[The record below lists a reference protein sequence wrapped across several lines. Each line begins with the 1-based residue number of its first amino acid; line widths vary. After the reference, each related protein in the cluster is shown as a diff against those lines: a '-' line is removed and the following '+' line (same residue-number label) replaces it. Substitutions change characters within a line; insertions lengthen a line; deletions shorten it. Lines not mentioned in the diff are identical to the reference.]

1 MREIEKNK
9 LRKELILSTVTKLF
23 RESSLNTDNEID
35 TENINKIL
43 KDIDINSALQ
53 KLSRAVAGRKALIVS
68 VTDENIEL
76 EKEIQERFRGIKFNR
91 IVNHL
96 ITARYFG
103 YSCFEIVY
111 NEDFTISTLIPI
123 PHQYVSYNTQSK
135 KWVLKVGTKEIDLNR
150 EKFLLSI
157 HKWNPAQVTGKS
169 IFESCLTS
177 FLDKDM
183 YSKQLR
189 GLAQKYGDVITVYP
203 YDINSTDEEKKQI
216 KENVDNMNG
225 NNSIGVPVEDV
236 GEADINKVVTFIK
249 LSDLDPNVYTE
260 LADREKEK
268 LIQNILGSTLTMD
281 NGGGTGSYSL
291 GEVHKEG
298 FDEVVE
304 EICRFV
310 CDSLFQLI
318 EIDAKFHGYNAKEFE
333 FSLEKVFTD
342 TEKIEQEKK
351 QQELNSL
358 KLDNINKLSSA
369 GFEVN
374 IDYISAQL
382 GIEKSYLAKKI
393 SAGIGPEFSKKKID
407 ELLENA
413 RAKQKEFEEMILE
426 NSDEIIKE
434 VSKQI
439 EKEFGKVKNLE
450 DIEKIS
456 LNLESLKERLI
467 LGALQG
473 YLNEFNSQS
482 IEFSEDDLNPFKLSF
497 TEAINWFCKKFP
509 VLYDAIEDITK
520 KVDEQFFYM
529 KRSTELEV
537 TKKLYYNLL
546 DNLKNGGTFKTWL
559 EMSKEVLN
567 KSGLGDSPWYL
578 ELVYRNNMMS
588 SYNAGAFYNQ
598 QLNKKNKPYGLYDGV
613 DDSRQSDICKALDGK
628 VFPLDHPFW
637 NNYLPPNHHG
647 CRSQRIALDAEE
659 LEEYGLKVSKSITK
673 DIKELKKEMGSFYGS
688 QVSGMK
694 KAIKQKEKEVEEMKN
709 QLKLEFRRC

>member
-23 RESSLNTDNEID
+23 RESSLNTDTEID

-135 KWVLKVGTKEIDLNR
+135 KWVLKVGTKEIELNR
-150 EKFLLSI
+150 EKFLLCI

-203 YDINSTDEEKKQI
+203 YDVNSTDEEKKQI

-249 LSDLDPNVYTE
+249 LSDLDPNIYTE

-374 IDYISAQL
+374 IDFISEQL
-382 GIEKSYLAKKI
+382 GIEKSYLAKKL
-393 SAGIGPEFSKKKID
+393 STGIGPEFSKKKID

-439 EKEFGKVKNLE
+439 KKEFEKVKNLE

-482 IEFSEDDLNPFKLSF
+482 IEFSEDELNPFKLSF

-509 VLYDAIEDITK
+509 VLYDVIEDITK

-578 ELVYRNNMMS
+578 ELVYRNNMAS
-588 SYNAGAFYNQ
+588 AYNAGAFYNQ
-598 QLNKKNKPYGLYDGV
+598 ELNKKNKPYGLYDGV
-613 DDSRQSDICKALDGK
+613 GDERQSEICKALDGK

-647 CRSQRIALDAEE
+647 CRSRRIALDADE
-659 LEEYGLKVSKSITK
+659 LGEYGLKVSKSITK

-694 KAIKQKEKEVEEMKN
+694 KAIKQKEKELAEMKN
-709 QLKLEFRRC
+709 QLKLEV

>member
-1 MREIEKNK
+1 MREIEKTK

-23 RESSLNTDNEID
+23 RESSLNTDTEIN

-123 PHQYVSYNTQSK
+123 PHQYVSYNTRDK
-135 KWVLKVGTKEIDLNR
+135 KWVLKIGTQEIELNR
-150 EKFLLSI
+150 EKFLLCI

-203 YDINSTDEEKKQI
+203 YDVNSSEEEKKQI

-249 LSDLDPNVYTE
+249 LSDLDPNIYTE

-374 IDYISAQL
+374 IDYISVQL
-382 GIEKSYLAKKI
+382 GIEKRYLAKKI

-407 ELLENA
+407 DLLENA

-434 VSKQI
+434 VTKQI
-439 EKEFGKVKNLE
+439 KKEFEKVKNLE

-456 LNLESLKERLI
+456 LNLESLKEKLI

-482 IEFSEDDLNPFKLSF
+482 IEFSEDDLNPFKLRF

-509 VLYDAIEDITK
+509 VLYDVIEDITK

-694 KAIKQKEKEVEEMKN
+694 KAIKQKEKELEEMKN
-709 QLKLEFRRC
+709 QLKLEI

>member
-135 KWVLKVGTKEIDLNR
+135 KWVLKIGTQEIELNR
-150 EKFLLSI
+150 EKFLLCI

-203 YDINSTDEEKKQI
+203 YDVNSSEEEKKQI

-249 LSDLDPNVYTE
+249 LSDLDPNIYTE

-310 CDSLFQLI
+310 SDSLFQLI

-342 TEKIEQEKK
+342 SEKIEQEKK

-374 IDYISAQL
+374 IDFISEQL

-393 SAGIGPEFSKKKID
+393 STGIGPEFSKKKID

-439 EKEFGKVKNLE
+439 KKEFEKVKNLE

-456 LNLESLKERLI
+456 LNLESLKEKLI

-509 VLYDAIEDITK
+509 VLYDVIEDITK

-578 ELVYRNNMMS
+578 ELVYRNNMAS
-588 SYNAGAFYNQ
+588 AYNAGAFYNQ
-598 QLNKKNKPYGLYDGV
+598 ELNKKNKPYGLYDGV

-673 DIKELKKEMGSFYGS
+673 NIKELKKEMGSFYGS

-709 QLKLEFRRC
+709 QLQLKLEI

>member
-135 KWVLKVGTKEIDLNR
+135 KWVLKVGTKEIELNR
-150 EKFLLSI
+150 EKFLLCI

-203 YDINSTDEEKKQI
+203 YDVNSSEEEKKQI

-249 LSDLDPNVYTE
+249 LSDLDPNIYTE

-374 IDYISAQL
+374 IDFISEQL
-382 GIEKSYLAKKI
+382 GIEKSYLAKKL
-393 SAGIGPEFSKKKID
+393 STGIGPEFSKKKID

-439 EKEFGKVKNLE
+439 KKEFEKVKNLE

-482 IEFSEDDLNPFKLSF
+482 IEFSEDELNPFKLSF

-509 VLYDAIEDITK
+509 VLYDVIEDITK

-578 ELVYRNNMMS
+578 ELVYRNNMAS
-588 SYNAGAFYNQ
+588 AYNAGAFYNQ
-598 QLNKKNKPYGLYDGV
+598 ELNKKNKPYGLYDGV
-613 DDSRQSDICKALDGK
+613 GDERQSEICKALDGK

-647 CRSQRIALDAEE
+647 CRSRRIALDADE
-659 LEEYGLKVSKSITK
+659 LGKYGLKVSKSITK

-694 KAIKQKEKEVEEMKN
+694 KAIKQKEKELAEMKN
-709 QLKLEFRRC
+709 QLKLEV

>member
-76 EKEIQERFRGIKFNR
+76 EKMIQERFRGIKFNR

-374 IDYISAQL
+374 IDFISEQL
-382 GIEKSYLAKKI
+382 GIEKSYLAKKL

-407 ELLENA
+407 DLLENA

-434 VSKQI
+434 VTKQI
-439 EKEFGKVKNLE
+439 KKEFEKVKSLD

-456 LNLESLKERLI
+456 LNLEALKEKLI
-467 LGALQG
+467 IGALQG

-509 VLYDAIEDITK
+509 VLYDVIEDITK

-546 DNLKNGGTFKTWL
+546 DNLKNGGTFKNWL

-578 ELVYRNNMMS
+578 ELVYRNNMAS
-588 SYNAGAFYNQ
+588 AYNAGAFYNQ
-598 QLNKKNKPYGLYDGV
+598 ELNKKNKPYGLYDGV

-688 QVSGMK
+688 QVSGIK

-709 QLKLEFRRC
+709 QLKLEV

>member
-135 KWVLKVGTKEIDLNR
+135 KWVLKVGTQEIELNR
-150 EKFLLSI
+150 EKFLLCI
-157 HKWNPAQVTGKS
+157 HKWNPAQVTGES
-169 IFESCLTS
+169 IFKSCLTS

-189 GLAQKYGDVITVYP
+189 GLAKQYGDVITVYP
-203 YDINSTDEEKKQI
+203 YDINSSEEEKKQI
-216 KENVDNMNG
+216 KENVENMSG
-225 NNSIGVPVEDV
+225 NTSIGVPVEDV

-310 CDSLFQLI
+310 SDSLFQLI

-374 IDYISAQL
+374 IDFISEQL
-382 GIEKSYLAKKI
+382 GIEKSYLAKKL
-393 SAGIGPEFSKKKID
+393 SAGIGFEFSKKKID

-426 NSDEIIKE
+426 NSDELINEIT
-434 VSKQI
+434 KQI
-439 EKEFGKVKNLE
+439 KKEFEKVKNLE

-456 LNLESLKERLI
+456 LNLESLKEKLI

-509 VLYDAIEDITK
+509 VLYDVIEDITK

-567 KSGLGDSPWYL
+567 KSGLGESPWYL

-598 QLNKKNKPYGLYDGV
+598 ELNKKNKPYGLYDGV
-613 DDSRQSDICKALDGK
+613 GDERQSEICKVLDGK

-647 CRSQRIALDAEE
+647 CRSKRITLNAEE

-709 QLKLEFRRC
+709 QLKLEV

>member
-76 EKEIQERFRGIKFNR
+76 EKMIQERFRGIKFNR

-123 PHQYVSYNTQSK
+123 PHQYVSYNSRDK
-135 KWVLKVGTKEIDLNR
+135 KWVLKVGTKEIELNR
-150 EKFLLSI
+150 EKFLLCI

-203 YDINSTDEEKKQI
+203 YDVNSSEEEKKQI

-249 LSDLDPNVYTE
+249 LSDLDPNIYTE

-268 LIQNILGSTLTMD
+268 LIQNILGSTLAMD

-310 CDSLFQLI
+310 SDSLFQLI

-342 TEKIEQEKK
+342 TEKIEQEKQ

-382 GIEKSYLAKKI
+382 GIEKSYLAKKL

-413 RAKQKEFEEMILE
+413 RAKQKEFEDMILE

-434 VSKQI
+434 VTKQI
-439 EKEFGKVKNLE
+439 KKEFEKVNSLE
-450 DIEKIS
+450 DIDKIS

-482 IEFSEDDLNPFKLSF
+482 IEFSEDELNPFKLSF

-509 VLYDAIEDITK
+509 VLYDVIEDITK

-546 DNLKNGGTFKTWL
+546 DNLKNGGTFKKWL
-559 EMSKEVLN
+559 EASKDILN
-567 KSGLGDSPWYL
+567 KTGLGDSPWYL
-578 ELVYRNNMMS
+578 ELVYRNNMAS
-588 SYNAGAFYNQ
+588 AYNAGAFYNQ

-613 DDSRQSDICKALDGK
+613 DDNRQSDICKALDGK

-647 CRSQRIALDAEE
+647 CRSQRIALNAEE

-709 QLKLEFRRC
+709 QLKLEV

>member
-203 YDINSTDEEKKQI
+203 YDVNSTDEEKKQI

-382 GIEKSYLAKKI
+382 GIEKSYLTKKI

-407 ELLENA
+407 DLLENA

-426 NSDEIIKE
+426 NSDEVIKE
-434 VSKQI
+434 VTKQI
-439 EKEFGKVKNLE
+439 KKEFEKVKNLE
-450 DIEKIS
+450 DIDKIS
-456 LNLESLKERLI
+456 LNLEALKEKLI

-482 IEFSEDDLNPFKLSF
+482 IEFSEDELNPFKLSF

-509 VLYDAIEDITK
+509 VLYDVIEDITK

-546 DNLKNGGTFKTWL
+546 DNLKNGGTFKKWL
-559 EMSKEVLN
+559 EASKDILN
-567 KSGLGDSPWYL
+567 KTGLGDSPWYL

-598 QLNKKNKPYGLYDGV
+598 ELNKKNKPYGLYDGI
-613 DDSRQSDICKALDGK
+613 DDNRQSDICKALDGK

-659 LEEYGLKVSKSITK
+659 LEEYGLKISKSITK
-673 DIKELKKEMGSFYGS
+673 EMKELKKEMGSFYGS

-709 QLKLEFRRC
+709 QLKLEV

>member
-123 PHQYVSYNTQSK
+123 PHQYVSYNSRDK
-135 KWVLKVGTKEIDLNR
+135 KWVLKVGTKEIELNR
-150 EKFLLSI
+150 EKFLLCI

-203 YDINSTDEEKKQI
+203 YDVNSTDEEKKQI

-310 CDSLFQLI
+310 SDSLFQLI

-374 IDYISAQL
+374 IDFISEQL
-382 GIEKSYLAKKI
+382 GIEKSYLAKKL

-407 ELLENA
+407 NLLENA

-434 VSKQI
+434 VTKQI
-439 EKEFGKVKNLE
+439 KKEFEKVKNLE
-450 DIEKIS
+450 DIDKIS
-456 LNLESLKERLI
+456 LNLEALKEKLI

-482 IEFSEDDLNPFKLSF
+482 IEFSEDELNPFKLSF

-509 VLYDAIEDITK
+509 VLYDVIEDITK

-567 KSGLGDSPWYL
+567 KTGLGDSPWYL
-578 ELVYRNNMMS
+578 ELVYRNNMAS
-588 SYNAGAFYNQ
+588 AYNAGAFYNQ

-613 DDSRQSDICKALDGK
+613 DDNRQSDICKALDGK

-709 QLKLEFRRC
+709 QLKLEV

>member
-76 EKEIQERFRGIKFNR
+76 EKMIQERFRGIKFNR

-135 KWVLKVGTKEIDLNR
+135 KWVLKIGTQEIELNR
-150 EKFLLSI
+150 EKFLLCI
-157 HKWNPAQVTGKS
+157 HKWNPAQVTGES
-169 IFESCLTS
+169 IFKSCLTS

-189 GLAQKYGDVITVYP
+189 GLAKQYGDVITVYP
-203 YDINSTDEEKKQI
+203 YDINSSEEEKKQI
-216 KENVDNMNG
+216 KENVENMSG
-225 NNSIGVPVEDV
+225 NTSIGVPVEDIGDV
-236 GEADINKVVTFIK
+236 DINKVVTFIK

-310 CDSLFQLI
+310 SDSLFQLI

-382 GIEKSYLAKKI
+382 GIEKNFLAKKL
-393 SAGIGPEFSKKKID
+393 SVGIAEFSKKKID
-407 ELLENA
+407 DLLENA

-439 EKEFGKVKNLE
+439 KKEFEKVKNLE

-456 LNLESLKERLI
+456 LDLESLKEKLI

-497 TEAINWFCKKFP
+497 TEALNWFCKKFP
-509 VLYDAIEDITK
+509 VLYDVIEDITK

-537 TKKLYYNLL
+537 IKKLYYNLL
-546 DNLKNGGTFKTWL
+546 DNLKNGGTFKKWL
-559 EMSKEVLN
+559 EASKDILN
-567 KSGLGDSPWYL
+567 KTGLGESPWYL

-598 QLNKKNKPYGLYDGV
+598 ELNKKNKPYGLYDGV
-613 DDSRQSDICKALDGK
+613 GDERQSEICKALDGK

-647 CRSQRIALDAEE
+647 CRSRRIALDADE
-659 LEEYGLKVSKSITK
+659 LGEYGLKVSKSITK

-709 QLKLEFRRC
+709 QLKLEV

>member
-76 EKEIQERFRGIKFNR
+76 EKMIQERFRGIKFNR

-123 PHQYVSYNTQSK
+123 PHQYVSYNSRDK
-135 KWVLKVGTKEIDLNR
+135 KWVLKVGTKEIELNR
-150 EKFLLSI
+150 EKFLLCI

-203 YDINSTDEEKKQI
+203 YDVNSSEEEKKQI

-249 LSDLDPNVYTE
+249 LSDLDPNIYTE

-310 CDSLFQLI
+310 SDSLFQLI

-342 TEKIEQEKK
+342 SEKLEQEKQ

-374 IDYISAQL
+374 IDYISTQL

-439 EKEFGKVKNLE
+439 KKEFEKVKNLE

-456 LNLESLKERLI
+456 LNLEALKEKLI

-473 YLNEFNSQS
+473 YLNEFNSQT

-509 VLYDAIEDITK
+509 VLYDVIEDITK

-578 ELVYRNNMMS
+578 ELVYRNNMAS
-588 SYNAGAFYNQ
+588 AYNAGAFYNQ

-613 DDSRQSDICKALDGK
+613 DDNRQSDICKALDGK

-673 DIKELKKEMGSFYGS
+673 EMRELKKEMGSFYGS

-694 KAIKQKEKEVEEMKN
+694 KAIKQKEKELEEMKN
-709 QLKLEFRRC
+709 QLKLEV

>member
-1 MREIEKNK
+1 MRKIDKIK
-9 LRKELILSTVTKLF
+9 KVKRELVVSAVTKLF
-23 RESSLNTDNEID
+23 QESSTSYNNEFD
-35 TENINKIL
+35 ADEVKKII
-43 KDIDINSALQ
+43 KDVDINSALQ
-53 KLSRAVAGRKALIVS
+53 KLERAVAGRKALIVS
-68 VTDENIEL
+68 KTDENIEL
-76 EKEIQERFRGIKFNR
+76 EKEIQNRFSGIKFNR

-111 NEDFTISTLIPI
+111 NEDFTIASLIPI
-123 PHQYVSYNTQSK
+123 PFDYVNYNTRDK

-169 IFESCLTS
+169 IFDSCFVS
-177 FLDKDM
+177 FMDKEM
-183 YSKQLR
+183 YSNQLR
-189 GLAQKYGDVITVYP
+189 GLAKQYGDVITVYP
-203 YDINSTDEEKKQI
+203 YDINSTEEEKKQL
-216 KENVDNMNG
+216 KENVDSLHG
-225 NNSIGVPVEDV
+225 KNSIGVPVDELGTV
-236 GEADINKVVTFIK
+236 DINKVVTFIK
-249 LSDLDPNVYTE
+249 LSDLDPGIYTE
-260 LADREKEK
+260 LEKREKEK
-268 LIQNILGSTLTMD
+268 LVQNILGSTLTID

-310 CDSLFQLI
+310 SDSLFQLI

-342 TEKIEQEKK
+342 TEKIEQEKQ

-382 GIEKSYLAKKI
+382 GIENSYLAKKI

-439 EKEFGKVKNLE
+439 KKEFEKVKNLE

-456 LNLESLKERLI
+456 LNLESLKEKLI

-473 YLNEFNSQS
+473 YLNEFNSQT
-482 IEFSEDDLNPFKLSF
+482 IEFSENDLNPFKLSF

-509 VLYDAIEDITK
+509 VLYDVIEDITK

-578 ELVYRNNMMS
+578 ELVYRNNMAS
-588 SYNAGAFYNQ
+588 AYNAGAFYNQ

-613 DDSRQSDICKALDGK
+613 DDNRQSDICKALDGK

-673 DIKELKKEMGSFYGS
+673 EMRELKKEMGSFYGS

-694 KAIKQKEKEVEEMKN
+694 KAIKQKEKELEEMKN
-709 QLKLEFRRC
+709 QLKLEV

>member
-135 KWVLKVGTKEIDLNR
+135 KWVLKVGTKEIELNR
-150 EKFLLSI
+150 EKFLLCI

-310 CDSLFQLI
+310 SDSLFQLI

-374 IDYISAQL
+374 IDFISEQL

-407 ELLENA
+407 DLLENA
-413 RAKQKEFEEMILE
+413 RAKQKEFEDMILE

-456 LNLESLKERLI
+456 LNLESLKEKLI

-482 IEFSEDDLNPFKLSF
+482 IEFSEDELNPFKLSF

-509 VLYDAIEDITK
+509 VLYDVIEDITK

-546 DNLKNGGTFKTWL
+546 DNLKNGGTFKKWL
-559 EMSKEVLN
+559 EVSKDILN
-567 KSGLGDSPWYL
+567 KTGLGESPWYL

-598 QLNKKNKPYGLYDGV
+598 ELNKKNKPYGLYDGV
-613 DDSRQSDICKALDGK
+613 GDERQSEICKALDGK

-647 CRSQRIALDAEE
+647 CRSRRIALDADE
-659 LEEYGLKVSKSITK
+659 LGEYGLNVSRSITK

-694 KAIKQKEKEVEEMKN
+694 KAIKQKEKELAEMKN
-709 QLKLEFRRC
+709 QLKLEV

>member
-135 KWVLKVGTKEIDLNR
+135 KWVLKVGTKEIELNR
-150 EKFLLSI
+150 EKFLLCI

-203 YDINSTDEEKKQI
+203 YDVNSSEEEKKQI

-249 LSDLDPNVYTE
+249 LSDLDPNIYTE

-310 CDSLFQLI
+310 SDSLFQLI

-342 TEKIEQEKK
+342 TEKIEQEKQ

-374 IDYISAQL
+374 IDFISEQL

-413 RAKQKEFEEMILE
+413 RSKQKEFEEMILE

-434 VSKQI
+434 VTKQI
-439 EKEFGKVKNLE
+439 KKEFEKVKNLE

-456 LNLESLKERLI
+456 LDLESLKERLI

-473 YLNEFNSQS
+473 YLNEFNSQT

-509 VLYDAIEDITK
+509 VLYDVIEDITK

-578 ELVYRNNMMS
+578 ELVYRNNMAS
-588 SYNAGAFYNQ
+588 AYNAGAFYNQ
-598 QLNKKNKPYGLYDGV
+598 ELNKKNKPYGLYDGV
-613 DDSRQSDICKALDGK
+613 DDNRQSDICKALDGK

-659 LEEYGLKVSKSITK
+659 LEEYGLKISKSITK

-694 KAIKQKEKEVEEMKN
+694 KAIKQKEKELEEMKN
-709 QLKLEFRRC
+709 QLKLEV